1 MNRRVP
7 VVGVSLGLLLLMGSY
22 VWYAQRV
29 VDELRSES
37 ARTGRMFARVYSA
50 LVDTDTSASAET
62 AALMDL
68 SREIR
73 ELGVPLIV
81 TDGQGRPTWFANI
94 PELGAGLAS
103 AADPS
108 FTALTAMVRTLDR
121 QNKPVVEPGVGQI
134 HFGNTPLVRGL
145 RVIPLLQVAML
156 SLLIVAGI
164 LTLGVRARAERELV
178 WAGMAREAA
187 HQLGTPLSSLQ
198 GWLEL
203 LAERD
208 GDAAADSARRHME
221 GDVVRLERVA
231 HRFERIGR
239 EPKLVPTDVG
249 DAVEGVVD
257 YFRARVPTLANTV
270 TLTFERGDGPL
281 VVRADRVLLEW
292 AVESLVKN
300 AVDALAGRGGTIAVR
315 VERAAGGGAKVR
327 VADDGPGI
335 PPSLRRKIFAAGFTT
350 KERGW
355 GIGLPLARR
364 IVEESHHGRLLLVP
378 SDRGA
383 VFDVTFP
390 G

>member
-1 MNRRVP
+1 MRRRVP
-7 VVGVSLGLLLLMGSY
+7 VILVALGLLVLLGSY

-29 VDELRSES
+29 VDELRGESE
-37 ARTGRMFARVYSA
+37 RTSRMFARVYGA
-50 LVDTDTSASAET
+50 LADTTTGAET
-62 AALMDL
+62 AALMGL
-68 SREIR
+68 SQEIR
-73 ELGVPLIV
+73 ELGVPVIV
-81 TDGQGRPTWFANI
+81 TDAQGRPTAFVNI
-94 PELGAGLAS
+94 PGLGNGLVS
-103 AADPS
+103 PADPRFATLS
-108 FTALTAMVRTLDR
+108 DLVRTLDR
-121 QNKPVVEPGVGQI
+121 QNQPVVEPGVGQI

-145 RVIPLLQVAML
+145 RIIPLLQVAML

-164 LTLGVRARAERELV
+164 LALGVRARAERERV

-203 LAERD
+203 LAERGD
-208 GDAAADSARRHME
+208 GDPAAESARQHMQ
-221 GDVVRLERVA
+221 GDVDRLERVA

-239 EPKLVPTDVG
+239 PPKLVPTDVG
-249 DAVEGVVD
+249 EATEAVVN

-270 TLTFERGDGPL
+270 VVQFERGEGPL
-281 VVRADRVLLEW
+281 VVPVDRVLLEW

-300 AVDALAGRGGTIAVR
+300 AVDALAGRGGTISVR
-315 VERAAGGGAKVR
+315 VDRAAGGGARVR

-335 PPSLRRKIFAAGFTT
+335 PPKLRRKIFAAGFTT

-364 IVEESHHGRLLLVP
+364 IVEESHDGRLVLVP

-383 VFDVTFP
+383 VFDLVFP

>member
-1 MNRRVP
+1 MPRRVP
-7 VVGVSLGLLLLMGSY
+7 VLLVALGLLLLLGSY

-29 VDELRSES
+29 VDELRGE
-37 ARTGRMFARVYSA
+37 AERTSRMFARVYGA
-50 LVDTDTSASAET
+50 LADTSTGAET
-62 AALMDL
+62 AALMEL
-68 SREIR
+68 AQEIR
-73 ELGVPLIV
+73 ELGVPVVV
-81 TDGQGRPTWFANI
+81 TDAQGRPTYFVNI
-94 PELGAGLAS
+94 PDMGNGFVRPG
-103 AADPS
+103 DPRFPVLS
-108 FTALTAMVRTLDR
+108 AMVLELDR
-121 QNKPVVEPGVGQI
+121 QNRPVDEPGIGQI

-145 RVIPLLQVAML
+145 RIIPLLQVAVLCM
-156 SLLIVAGI
+156 LIVAGI
-164 LTLGVRARAERELV
+164 MVLGVRARAERERV

-203 LAERD
+203 LGERD
-208 GDAAADSARRHME
+208 QDEATQSAQRHMQ
-221 GDVVRLERVA
+221 GDVERLGRVA

-239 EPKLVPTDVG
+239 PPKLVAIDIG
-249 DAVEGVVD
+249 DSVEAVVH

-270 TLTFERGDGPL
+270 TITFERGDGPL
-281 VVRADRVLLEW
+281 VVPADRVLLEW

-300 AVDALAGRGGTIAVR
+300 AVDALAGRGGVIAVR
-315 VERAAGGGAKVR
+315 VDHAAGGGARVR

-335 PPSLRRKIFAAGFTT
+335 PPNMRRKVFAAGFTT

-364 IVEESHHGRLLLVP
+364 IVEESHNGRLVLVP

-383 VFDVTFP
+383 VFDMTFP

>member
-1 MNRRVP
+1 MRRKGP
-7 VVGVSLGLLLLMGSY
+7 VVLVALGLLLLLGSY

-29 VDELRSES
+29 VDELRGE
-37 ARTGRMFARVYSA
+37 AERTSRMFARVYGA
-50 LVDTDTSASAET
+50 LADPLSDGT
-62 AALMDL
+62 AALLDL
-68 SREIR
+68 SRDIR
-73 ELGVPLIV
+73 ELGVPVIV
-81 TDGQGRPTWFANI
+81 TDAQDRPAYFANI
-94 PELGAGLAS
+94 PDLGAGFVS
-103 AADPS
+103 PGDPR
-108 FTALTAMVRTLDR
+108 FPVLVAMLPRLDA
-121 QNKPVVEPGVGQI
+121 QNTPVEEPGVGKI

-145 RVIPLLQVAML
+145 KVIPMLQVSIM
-156 SLLIVAGI
+156 SLLIIAGI
-164 LTLGVRARAERELV
+164 MALGVRARAERERV

-203 LAERD
+203 LAERG
-208 GDAAADSARRHME
+208 GDAAAESAREHMR
-221 GDVVRLERVA
+221 GDVERLERVA

-239 EPKLVPTDVG
+239 PPKLAATDVG
-249 DAVEGVVD
+249 DVVEAVVD

-270 TLTFERGDGPL
+270 VVTFERGDGPHVAPL
-281 VVRADRVLLEW
+281 DRVLMEW

-300 AVDALAGRGGTIAVR
+300 AVDALAGRGGTINVR
-315 VERAAGGGAKVR
+315 VDRAAGGGARVR

-335 PPSLRRKIFAAGFTT
+335 PPKLRRKIFAAGFTT

-364 IVEESHHGRLLLVP
+364 IVEESHNGRLVLVP

-383 VFDVTFP
+383 VFDVIIP